1 MATTTGGFSS
11 EGLALEAKTLELESL
26 SQKEAIEIGEIAMD
40 MGFARGLGIAVEVR
54 LKDWIVFH
62 ASLPGSDKEND
73 SWIAR
78 KELERDGVGLSLAHG
93 SDKPTCTATVTLDA
107 AGSASYEFLI
117 DGTATFDFNA
127 SWLPD
132 PERLKPS
139 VLHIGTLVTIV
150 EPASTI
156 LYDWAVKSAEFAPVV
171 FDPNVR
177 SSVVG
182 DRNKYVAAVEKWVGI
197 SSVVKLSDD
206 DISWLYPDE
215 SMDEVAKRWIAGGT
229 SLVVVTRGAHGII
242 GYTEHGFEEVESAK
256 VSVVDTVGAGDTVG
270 AILVEG
276 IIKHSVIGLQGH
288 VLNAVLHRA
297 AIAAGITVSRA
308 GAQPPRL
315 HELVEALD
323 A

>member
-1 MATTTGGFSS
+1 VCGEVLIDILPSGPVVGGGPANTAKALARL
-11 EGLALEAKTLELESL
+11 GL
-26 SQKEAIEIGEIAMD
+26 QVDFID
-40 MGFARGLGIAVEVR
+40 GISTDAYGVT
-54 LKDWIVFH
+54 
-62 ASLPGSDKEND
+62 
-73 SWIAR
+73 AR
-78 KELERDGVGLSLAHG
+78 KELERDGVGLTLTLN
-93 SDKPTCTATVTLDA
+93 SDKPTCTATVTLDS

-117 DGTATFDFNA
+117 AGTATFDFND

-132 PERLKPS
+132 PEGLKPS
-139 VLHIGTLVTIV
+139 VLHIGTLATIV
-150 EPASTI
+150 EPASTT
-156 LYDWAVKSAEFAPVV
+156 LHNWAIKCAEFAPIV

-182 DRNKYVAAVEKWVGI
+182 DREKYRSAVEKWVGI
-197 SSVVKLSDD
+197 SSVIKLSDD

-215 SMDEVAKRWIAGGT
+215 SMEEVAKRWISGGA

-242 GYTEHGFEEVESAK
+242 GYTEHGYEEVDGAK
-256 VSVVDTVGAGDTVG
+256 VTVVDTVGAGDTVG
-270 AILVEG
+270 AVLVEG
-276 IIKHSVIGLQGH
+276 IMKHSVIGLQGQ

>member
-1 MATTTGGFSS
+1 MSIWVCGEVLIDVLPTGPVVG
-11 EGLALEAKTLELESL
+11 GGPANTAKALA
-26 SQKEAIEIGEIAMD
+26 
-40 MGFARGLGIAVEVR
+40 RLGHDEDFIDGISTDA
-54 LKDWIVFH
+54 F
-62 ASLPGSDKEND
+62 GD
-73 SWIAR
+73 SAR
-78 KELERDGVGLSLAHG
+78 KELARDGVGLSLALS
-93 SDKPTCTATVTLDA
+93 SDKPTCTATVTLDSQ
-107 AGSASYEFLI
+107 GSASYEFVI
-117 DGTATFDFNA
+117 DGTATFDFA
-127 SWLPD
+127 DSWLPD

-150 EPASTI
+150 EPASSI
-156 LYDWAVKSAEFAPVV
+156 LYKWAVKTTEFAPIV

-177 SSVVG
+177 SSVVS
-182 DRNKYVAAVEKWVGI
+182 DRDKYRAAVEKWVGI

-206 DISWLYPDE
+206 DISWLYPDQ
-215 SMDEVAKRWIAGGT
+215 SMAEVAKGWIAAGT
-229 SLVVVTRGAHGII
+229 SLVVITRGAHGII

-256 VSVVDTVGAGDTVG
+256 VAVVDTVGAGDTVG

-276 IIKHSVIGLQGH
+276 IINHSVSGLQGQ

>member
-1 MATTTGGFSS
+1 VC
-11 EGLALEAKTLELESL
+11 
-26 SQKEAIEIGEIAMD
+26 GEVLID
-40 MGFARGLGIAVEVR
+40 I
-54 LKDWIVFH
+54 
-62 ASLPGSDKEND
+62 LPTGSDVGGGPANTAKALARLGHEVD
-73 SWIAR
+73 FIDGISTDAHGVSAR
-78 KELERDGVGLSLAHG
+78 KELERDGVGLSLSLS
-93 SDKPTCTATVTLDA
+93 SDKPSCTATVTLDSQ
-107 AGSASYEFLI
+107 GSASYEFLI
-117 DGTATFDFNA
+117 DGTATFDFA
-127 SWLPD
+127 HSWLPD

-156 LYDWAVKSAEFAPVV
+156 LYEWALKTAEFAPIV

-182 DRNKYVAAVEKWVGI
+182 DRDKYRAAVEKWAGI

-206 DISWLYPDE
+206 DISWLYPDQ
-215 SMDEVAKRWIAGGT
+215 SMDEVAKGWIANGV
-229 SLVVVTRGAHGII
+229 SLVVVTRGAQGII
-242 GYTEHGFEEVESAK
+242 GYTEHGFEEVEGAK
-256 VSVVDTVGAGDTVG
+256 VSVIDTVGAGDTVG

-276 IIKHSVIGLQGH
+276 IVKHSVNGLEGQ

>member
-1 MATTTGGFSS
+1 MSIWVCGEVLIDVLPTGQVVGGGPANTAKALARLGYEVDFIDGISS
-11 EGLALEAKTLELESL
+11 DVYGVT
-26 SQKEAIEIGEIAMD
+26 
-40 MGFARGLGIAVEVR
+40 
-54 LKDWIVFH
+54 
-62 ASLPGSDKEND
+62 
-73 SWIAR
+73 AR
-78 KELERDGVGLSLAHG
+78 KELERDGVGLSLALT

-117 DGTATFDFNA
+117 DGTATFDFSP

-150 EPASTI
+150 EPAATV
-156 LYDWAVKSAEFAPVV
+156 LYDWAVKCAEFAPVV

-182 DRNKYVAAVEKWVGI
+182 DRDKYVAAVEKWAGI

-206 DISWLYPDE
+206 DISWLYPSE
-215 SMDEVAKRWIAGGT
+215 SMDEVAKRWIASGT

-242 GYTEHGFEEVESAK
+242 GYTEHGFEEVEGAK
-256 VSVVDTVGAGDTVG
+256 VTVVDTVGAGDTVG

>member
-1 MATTTGGFSS
+1 MSIWVCGEVLIDVLPTGPVVGGGPANTAKALARLGHKVDFIDGISSDGF
-11 EGLALEAKTLELESL
+11 GLS
-26 SQKEAIEIGEIAMD
+26 
-40 MGFARGLGIAVEVR
+40 
-54 LKDWIVFH
+54 
-62 ASLPGSDKEND
+62 
-73 SWIAR
+73 AR
-78 KELERDGVGLSLAHG
+78 KELERDGVGLSLALS
-93 SDKPTCTATVTLDA
+93 SDKPTCTATVTLDSQ
-107 AGSASYEFLI
+107 GSASYEFVI
-117 DGTATFDFNA
+117 DGTATFDFA
-127 SWLPD
+127 DSWLPD

-150 EPASTI
+150 EPASSI
-156 LYDWAVKSAEFAPVV
+156 LYKWAVKTAEFAPIV

-177 SSVVG
+177 SSVVA
-182 DRNKYVAAVEKWVGI
+182 DRDKYRAAVEKWVGI

-206 DISWLYPDE
+206 DISWLYPNQ
-215 SMDEVAKRWIAGGT
+215 SMDEVAKGWIAGGV
-229 SLVVVTRGAHGII
+229 SLVVITRGVHGII

-256 VSVVDTVGAGDTVG
+256 VAVVDTVGAGDTVG
-270 AILVEG
+270 AILVES
-276 IIKHSVIGLQGH
+276 IINHSVSGLQGQ

>member
-1 MATTTGGFSS
+1 MSIWVCGEVLIDVLPTGPVVG
-11 EGLALEAKTLELESL
+11 GGPANTAKALA
-26 SQKEAIEIGEIAMD
+26 
-40 MGFARGLGIAVEVR
+40 RLGYDIDFIDGISTDAYGVT
-54 LKDWIVFH
+54 
-62 ASLPGSDKEND
+62 
-73 SWIAR
+73 AR
-78 KELERDGVGLSLAHG
+78 KELERDGVGLSLALS

-117 DGTATFDFNA
+117 DGTATFDFNS

-132 PERLKPS
+132 PERAKPS

-150 EPASTI
+150 EPASTV
-156 LYDWAVKSAEFAPVV
+156 LYEWAVKTGEFAPIV

-177 SSVVG
+177 SSVVD
-182 DRNKYVAAVEKWVGI
+182 DRAAYCAAVEKWVEI

-206 DISWLYPDE
+206 DLAWLYPNE
-215 SMDEVAKRWIAGGT
+215 SADEVAKRWITGGT

-242 GYTEHGFEEVESAK
+242 GYTENGFEEVAGAK
-256 VSVVDTVGAGDTVG
+256 VTVVDTVGAGDTVG

-276 IIKHSVIGLQGH
+276 IIKHSVDGLQGQ